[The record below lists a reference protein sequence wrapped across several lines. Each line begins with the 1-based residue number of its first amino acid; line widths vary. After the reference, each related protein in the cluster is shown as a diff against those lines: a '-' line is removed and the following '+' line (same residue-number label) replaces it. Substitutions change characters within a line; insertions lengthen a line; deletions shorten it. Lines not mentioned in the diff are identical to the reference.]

1 MMKRSLLVLLI
12 VVAQALLGP
21 RKVAGSVMKKKA
33 DEQLLKTYFENA
45 PQNVFASAGQNILLP
60 CRVRHLNDK
69 VVSWIRMRDLHILTS
84 GQLLFTNDCRFGI
97 QHPLRD
103 SAIWNLQIKDVSPK
117 DMGSYECQVNTEPKI
132 KFLVN
137 LTVFESD
144 VMIGDMGEANVDG
157 ENQTGTDDDEQRK
170 KSSRY
175 EPLER
180 RMTPGGSITFTCRIG
195 LIDQARQS
203 ISWYH
208 DNKPISILDRRGS
221 LSVETDRSS
230 NYFASRLTLASV
242 TRSDS
247 GKYTCKS
254 GNKNTTTFTLHVI
267 PPVNEL
273 ALQDGLT
280 SNASRNFNFVY
291 ALPVVI
297 IHFIARSTIVF

>member
-1 MMKRSLLVLLI
+1 MKWLLLLLFI
-12 VVAQALLGP
+12 AQTVYQI
-21 RKVAGSVMKKKA
+21 RVAGSVIKKKV
-33 DEQLLKTYFENA
+33 DEQPKTYFENA
-45 PQNVFASAGQNILLP
+45 PQNVFASAGQNVLLP

-69 VVSWIRMRDLHILTS
+69 VVLSWIRMRDLHILTS
-84 GQLLFTNDCRFGI
+84 GPHLFTNDGRFGI

-144 VMIGDMGEANVDG
+144 VMIGDMGETSFNDG
-157 ENQTGTDDDEQRK
+157 EQQSDTVDQQSKTSN
-170 KSSRY
+170 Y

-195 LIDQARQS
+195 LIDQTRQS
-203 ISWYH
+203 IQWYH
-208 DNKPISILDRRGS
+208 GDKLISIMDRRGS

-230 NYFASRLTLASV
+230 NFFASRLTLASV
-242 TRSDS
+242 TRADS

-254 GNKNTTTFTLHVI
+254 GNTNSTTFTLHVI
-267 PPVNEL
+267 SPANGL

-280 SNASRNFNFVY
+280 SKGSYNYQPDYVLPIIIFNCIACSIFVFK
-291 ALPVVI
+291 LPQ
-297 IHFIARSTIVF
+297 